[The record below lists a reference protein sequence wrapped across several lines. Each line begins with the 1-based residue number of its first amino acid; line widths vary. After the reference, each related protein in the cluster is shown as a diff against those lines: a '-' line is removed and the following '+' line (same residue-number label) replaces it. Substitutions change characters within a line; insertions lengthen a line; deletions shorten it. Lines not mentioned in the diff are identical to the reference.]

1 MKRICNVLSN
11 DDGSLQFPPAMG
23 QSANPDLANVN
34 RGGIMRIDGPHADAW
49 KNKQV
54 AKQAREH
61 AESQHNR
68 MYELMVRVIDQ
79 AAKVR
84 TLQKQWYK
92 SIKDEKRDYDVLAE
106 SKAAEKELDALLE
119 EYNSPQERML

>member
-1 MKRICNVLSN
+1 MKHICNVLSN

-34 RGGIMRIDGPHADAW
+34 RGGGQWKEKKPMLSVREAVIDSTDRMIRI
-49 KNKQV
+49 
-54 AKQAREH
+54 
-61 AESQHNR
+61 
-68 MYELMVRVIDQ
+68 IDQ

-92 SIKDEKRDYDVLAE
+92 SIKDEKRDYDILAE
-106 SKAAEKELDALLE
+106 SKAAEKELELL
-119 EYNSPQERML
+119 YWRLQ